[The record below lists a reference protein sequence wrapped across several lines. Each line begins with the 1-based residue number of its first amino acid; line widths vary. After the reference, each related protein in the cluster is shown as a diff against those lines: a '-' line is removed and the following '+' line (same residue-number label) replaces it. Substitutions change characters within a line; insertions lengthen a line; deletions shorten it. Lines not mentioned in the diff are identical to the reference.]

1 MCSDGE
7 LERTR
12 DQNFDSSR
20 NDNRQHAWRK
30 CVASLRRNEQPVALI
45 CKRGCSNHSAKTTQA
60 ERSGGGSELTARHP
74 PVPGARSVAIEIVSF
89 GSAVRDGESAS
100 IRRACNSCEQCTSAR
115 RTN

>member
-1 MCSDGE
+1 MRISLLPTRRVHADVAFSTDRAATTCRNVLVRRVCKMCSDGE

-74 PVPGARSVAIEIVSF
+74 PVP
-89 GSAVRDGESAS
+89 
-100 IRRACNSCEQCTSAR
+100 
-115 RTN
+115 